1 VLTFGHDKLSTY
13 GIGKSYSAGQWRHLS
28 RQFIQK
34 GLIVQELEHGSLKLT
49 AKAWDV
55 LRGKEPVR
63 GRLEEAK
70 ISLKT
75 RAETD
80 GRFDADLFAI
90 MRKRRKE
97 IADAANLPPFT
108 IFHDRTLKEMASRLP
123 QTREELSQVYGVGAA
138 KLEKYGGIF
147 LELIREHCRARQTL

>member
-1 VLTFGHDKLSTY
+1 MAPPLPAVHPE
-13 GIGKSYSAGQWRHLS
+13 
-28 RQFIQK
+28 

-75 RAETD
+75 RAESD

-90 MRKRRKE
+90 LRKKRKE
-97 IADAANLPPFT
+97 IADGANL
-108 IFHDRTLKEMASRLP
+108 RRSRSSTTGP
-123 QTREELSQVYGVGAA
+123 
-138 KLEKYGGIF
+138 
-147 LELIREHCRARQTL
+147 